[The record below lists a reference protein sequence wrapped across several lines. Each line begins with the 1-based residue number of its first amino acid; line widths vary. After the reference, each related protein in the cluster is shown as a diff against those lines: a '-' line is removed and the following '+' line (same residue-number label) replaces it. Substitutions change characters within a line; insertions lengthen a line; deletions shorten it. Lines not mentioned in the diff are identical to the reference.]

1 MEDLLPILI
10 GIIWVAITLYNKG
23 KKKKNTQRPVLNKA
37 EERRPISIFEQILM
51 GEQIGASKAADH
63 FYESIEESFSDA
75 ETVATVP
82 SQTYSRPFLND
93 ELAQFSF
100 EGQSVSESTG
110 NKTIEEVLQ
119 EQEPEFEGNDFEI
132 RKAIIYSEILKAPYI
147 DYK

>member
-23 KKKKNTQRPVLNKA
+23 KKKKNTQRPVLNQVQ
-37 EERRPISIFEQILM
+37 ESRPLSIFEQILM
-51 GEQIGASKAADH
+51 GDQVNASKTSDH
-63 FYESIEESFSDA
+63 YYESIEYGRSDEEA
-75 ETVATVP
+75 LTTVP
-82 SQTYSRPFLND
+82 PQTAKRPFLSD

-100 EGQSVSESTG
+100 EGQSVSESIG
-110 NKTIEEVLQ
+110 NKTIKEILM
-119 EQEPEFEGNDFEI
+119 EQEPEFEGRDFEI